1 MKLFLFLF
9 RASRTQFLLAVIAGI
24 ASGLSSAGLIA
35 VVNCALSATTALRM
49 SLGWSLV
56 AICLI
61 RLVTGFASQAW
72 LIRSSERAI
81 LGARLR
87 LSRQILAAPLR
98 SLEDAG
104 APRLLAALT
113 DDVVAITTAFF
124 SIPFICVNTA
134 VVLGCLVYIGWLSL
148 AVLLAVT
155 ALMTTGI
162 ITYRVPIRFAIRYF
176 QRARESTDA
185 LYKHFRAL
193 TDGAKELKLHFSRNQ
208 AFLTELLEP
217 AAMALQRHSVT
228 GATIHA
234 AAARYGNILFFVLI
248 GLLLFVLPDR
258 IVIGS
263 GTLIGVTLAIL
274 FMMGP
279 LESVMVALP
288 SVSRANIALRR
299 IESLGLS
306 LTAQSEDLRI
316 AATLAPRP
324 DWRRLELIGVTH
336 SYRRDDEDGNF
347 TLGPI
352 DLALGRGELIFL
364 IGGNGSGKTTLAKL
378 LTGLYEPE
386 AGEIRFDGQTINSDN
401 RVAYRQY
408 FSAVFSDFYLFES
421 LLGLQPPALD
431 ELAREYLK
439 QLQLDTKVQVT
450 GGKFSTT
457 QLSQGQR
464 KRLALLIAC
473 LEDRPIYLFD
483 EWAADQDPYFKDVFY
498 LRILPELKARG
509 KTIIVI
515 SHDER
520 YYRIADRIIK
530 LDYGQ
535 LVLGQ
540 FRIEE
545 SELMTQASQA
555 AQRRSDIR

>member
-1 MKLFLFLF
+1 
-9 RASRTQFLLAVIAGI
+9 LA
-24 ASGLSSAGLIA
+24 
-35 VVNCALSATTALRM
+35 
-49 SLGWSLV
+49 
-56 AICLI
+56 
-61 RLVTGFASQAW
+61 
-72 LIRSSERAI
+72 
-81 LGARLR
+81 
-87 LSRQILAAPLR
+87 
-98 SLEDAG
+98 
-104 APRLLAALT
+104 
-113 DDVVAITTAFF
+113 
-124 SIPFICVNTA
+124 
-134 VVLGCLVYIGWLSL
+134 
-148 AVLLAVT
+148 
-155 ALMTTGI
+155 
-162 ITYRVPIRFAIRYF
+162 
-176 QRARESTDA
+176 
-185 LYKHFRAL
+185 
-193 TDGAKELKLHFSRNQ
+193 
-208 AFLTELLEP
+208 
-217 AAMALQRHSVT
+217 
-228 GATIHA
+228 
-234 AAARYGNILFFVLI
+234 
-248 GLLLFVLPDR
+248 
-258 IVIGS
+258 
-263 GTLIGVTLAIL
+263 
-274 FMMGP
+274 
-279 LESVMVALP
+279 
-288 SVSRANIALRR
+288 
-299 IESLGLS
+299 
-306 LTAQSEDLRI
+306 AQSEELRI

-324 DWRRLELIGVTH
+324 DWQRLELIGVTH